1 MTTSTGVRHLLSV
14 ADLSPA
20 EIERLLQ
27 RAAELKRA
35 PAPQVLSGR
44 TVALVFEKPSLRTR
58 VSFDVAIHQLGGHA
72 LYLGRDEVG
81 MGVREPVS
89 DTARILSRYVDA
101 IVVRTFAQAT
111 LETLARHSSVPVI
124 NALSDDEH
132 PCQAFADLLTVQE
145 HKGRLAGATI
155 AYVGDGNNCAVS
167 LAIAAASVGAHF
179 AIASP
184 AGYELPAAAVD
195 ETRRRAAL
203 TGASVTLTDDPKQAV
218 AGADVVY
225 TDVWTSMGQEA
236 EAEVRRRDFRGYRV
250 DAEMMAQAAEGALF
264 MHPLP
269 AHPGEEVAEGML
281 DHPQSVVFDQ
291 AENRLHVQR
300 AILADLFA
308 TEG

>member
-1 MTTSTGVRHLLSV
+1 MTMTTGIRHLLSV
-14 ADLSPA
+14 ADLSPV
-20 EIERLLQ
+20 EVEGMLRL
-27 RAAELKRA
+27 ASELKGA

-111 LETLARHSSVPVI
+111 LKTLAQYSSVPVI
-124 NALSDDEH
+124 NALSDAEH
-132 PCQAFADLLTVQE
+132 PCQALADLLTVQE
-145 HKGRLAGATI
+145 HKGGLAGTTI
-155 AYVGDGNNCAVS
+155 AYIGDGNNVAVS
-167 LAIAAASVGAHF
+167 LAIAAASVGANF
-179 AIASP
+179 TIASP
-184 AGYELPAAAVD
+184 AGYELPAEAV
-195 ETRRRAAL
+195 EKTRRRAAL
-203 TGASVTLTDDPKQAV
+203 TGAQVTLTDSPQQAV
-218 AGADVVY
+218 VGADVVY

-236 EAEVRRRDFRGYRV
+236 ESAIRREAFRGFRV
-250 DAEMMAQAAEGALF
+250 DAELMSSAGEGALF

-269 AHPGEEVAEGML
+269 AHPGEEIAEGML
-281 DHPQSVVFDQ
+281 EHPQSVVFDQ

-300 AILADLFA
+300 AILAELFSA
-308 TEG
+308 ER

>member
-1 MTTSTGVRHLLSV
+1 MTMTTGIRHLLSV
-14 ADLSPA
+14 ADLSPT
-20 EIERLLQ
+20 EVEGMLC
-27 RAAELKRA
+27 RASELKGA

-111 LETLARHSSVPVI
+111 LETLARYSSVPVI
-124 NALSDDEH
+124 NALSDAEH
-132 PCQAFADLLTVQE
+132 PCQALADLLTVQE
-145 HKGRLAGATI
+145 HKGRLAGVTV
-155 AYVGDGNNCAVS
+155 AYIGDGNNVAVS

-184 AGYELPAAAVD
+184 AGYELPAEAVD

-203 TGASVTLTDDPKQAV
+203 TGAQVTLTDNPQQAV

-236 EAEVRRRDFRGYRV
+236 ESELRRQAFRDFRI
-250 DAEMMAQAAEGALF
+250 DADLMAHAGDGALF

-269 AHPGEEVAEGML
+269 AHPGEEIADGML
-281 DHPQSVVFDQ
+281 EHPQSVVFDQ

-300 AILADLFA
+300 AILAELFS